1 MRRGFTILELL
12 VAALLLGMLVTIL
25 TMIFNQSSIA
35 WRTGVAG
42 LLDMDEVRDNIAAV
56 RDEADCIYV
65 WNNKVHRTLSI
76 WDEKSG
82 GDGKY
87 PLLKCRAIDA
97 LDAEQSR
104 KLKNQLCDWE
114 LGVSQNRTVIN
125 TSSLLGDSIELRR
138 TIGPVDVKQS
148 EAQAGK
154 TWIVN
159 VKSRGPNGVLNDY
172 DDIWSNP
179 DDFE

>member
-12 VAALLLGMLVTIL
+12 VAALLLGMLVTVL

-42 LLDMDEVRDNIAAV
+42 LLDMDEVRDNVAAV
-56 RDEADCIYV
+56 RDEADSIYI
-65 WNNKVHRTLSI
+65 WNNEIHRTLSI
-76 WDEKSG
+76 WKESG
-82 GDGKY
+82 TGARPQLRK
-87 PLLKCRAIDA
+87 RAIDSTDNTDVEERA
-97 LDAEQSR
+97 KVQYLKGKSELKRDDLEPKDAF
-104 KLKNQLCDWE
+104 
-114 LGVSQNRTVIN
+114 
-125 TSSLLGDSIELRR
+125 
-138 TIGPVDVKQS
+138 GPVDVKQS
-148 EAQAGK
+148 ESEAGK
-154 TWIVN
+154 NWIVN

>member
-12 VAALLLGMLVTIL
+12 VAALLLGMLVTVL

-42 LLDMDEVRDNIAAV
+42 LLDMDEVRDNVAAV
-56 RDEADCIYV
+56 RDEADSIYI
-65 WNNKVHRTLSI
+65 WNNEIHRTLSI
-76 WDEKSG
+76 WKESGTGVRPQLRKRAVDSTDNTDVEERAKVQYLKGKSE
-82 GDGKY
+82 
-87 PLLKCRAIDA
+87 LKRDDLEPKDA
-97 LDAEQSR
+97 F
-104 KLKNQLCDWE
+104 
-114 LGVSQNRTVIN
+114 
-125 TSSLLGDSIELRR
+125 
-138 TIGPVDVKQS
+138 GPVDVRQS
-148 EAQAGK
+148 ESEAGK
-154 TWIVN
+154 NWIVN

>member
-12 VAALLLGMLVTIL
+12 VAALLLGMLVTVL

-42 LLDMDEVRDNIAAV
+42 LLDMDEVRDNVAAV

-65 WNNKVHRTLSI
+65 WNNELHRTLSI
-76 WDEKSG
+76 WKEDGSG
-82 GDGKY
+82 SRPQLRKRAVDSTDNTGVEERAKIQY
-87 PLLKCRAIDA
+87 LKGRSELKRND
-97 LDAEQSR
+97 L
-104 KLKNQLCDWE
+104 KL
-114 LGVSQNRTVIN
+114 S
-125 TSSLLGDSIELRR
+125 DSF
-138 TIGPVDVKQS
+138 GPVDVKQS
-148 EAQAGK
+148 ESQSGRN
-154 TWIVN
+154 WIVN
-159 VKSRGPNGVLNDY
+159 VKSCGPNGVLNDY

>member
-12 VAALLLGMLVTIL
+12 VAALLLGMLVTVL

-42 LLDMDEVRDNIAAV
+42 LLDMDEVRDNVSAV
-56 RDEADCIYV
+56 RDEADSIYI
-65 WNNKVHRTLSI
+65 WNNEIHRTLSI
-76 WDEKSG
+76 WKESG
-82 GDGKY
+82 TGTRPQLRKRAVDSTDNTDIEESAKVQYLKGKGELTRQDLE
-87 PLLKCRAIDA
+87 PKDA
-97 LDAEQSR
+97 F
-104 KLKNQLCDWE
+104 
-114 LGVSQNRTVIN
+114 
-125 TSSLLGDSIELRR
+125 
-138 TIGPVDVKQS
+138 GPVDVKQS
-148 EAQAGK
+148 ESQAGK
-154 TWIVN
+154 NWIVN

>member
-12 VAALLLGMLVTIL
+12 VAALLLGMLVTVL

-42 LLDMDEVRDNIAAV
+42 LLDMDEVRDNVSAV

-87 PLLKCRAIDA
+87 PPLKCRAID
-97 LDAEQSR
+97 DENY
-104 KLKNQLCDWE
+104 KGKKNLKDQLCAWE
-114 LGVSQNRTVIN
+114 LGFVQNKTVIN
-125 TSSLLGDSIELRR
+125 ISSLQSDSIELRQA
-138 TIGPVDVKQS
+138 IGPVDVKQS
-148 EAQAGK
+148 ESQAGRN
-154 TWIVN
+154 WIVN
-159 VKSRGPNGVLNDY
+159 VKSSGPNGVLNDY

>member
-42 LLDMDEVRDNIAAV
+42 LMDMDEVRDNVAAV

-65 WNNKVHRTLSI
+65 WNNELHRTLSI
-76 WDEKSG
+76 WKEDGSG
-82 GDGKY
+82 SRPQLRKRAVDSTDNTGVEERAKIQY
-87 PLLKCRAIDA
+87 LKGRSELKRND
-97 LDAEQSR
+97 L
-104 KLKNQLCDWE
+104 KL
-114 LGVSQNRTVIN
+114 S
-125 TSSLLGDSIELRR
+125 DSF
-138 TIGPVDVKQS
+138 GPVDVKQS
-148 EAQAGK
+148 ESQSGRN
-154 TWIVN
+154 WIVN
-159 VKSRGPNGVLNDY
+159 VKSSGPNRVPNDY

>member
-12 VAALLLGMLVTIL
+12 VAALLLGMLVTVL

-42 LLDMDEVRDNIAAV
+42 LLDMDEVRDNVAAV
-56 RDEADCIYV
+56 RDEADSIYI
-65 WNNKVHRTLSI
+65 WNNEIHRTLSI
-76 WDEKSG
+76 WKESG
-82 GDGKY
+82 TGARPQLRK
-87 PLLKCRAIDA
+87 RAIDSTDNA
-97 LDAEQSR
+97 DVEERAKVQYLKGKSELKRDDLEPKDAF
-104 KLKNQLCDWE
+104 
-114 LGVSQNRTVIN
+114 
-125 TSSLLGDSIELRR
+125 
-138 TIGPVDVKQS
+138 GPVDVKQS
-148 EAQAGK
+148 ESEAGK
-154 TWIVN
+154 NWIVN

>member
-12 VAALLLGMLVTIL
+12 VAALLLGMLVTVL

-42 LLDMDEVRDNIAAV
+42 LIDMDEVRDNVAAV
-56 RDEADCIYV
+56 RDEADSIYI
-65 WNNKVHRTLSI
+65 WNNEIHRTLSI
-76 WDEKSG
+76 WKEG
-82 GDGKY
+82 GTGARPQLRKRAVDSTDNSDVEERAKIQY
-87 PLLKCRAIDA
+87 LKGRGELKKDDVEAKDA
-97 LDAEQSR
+97 F
-104 KLKNQLCDWE
+104 
-114 LGVSQNRTVIN
+114 
-125 TSSLLGDSIELRR
+125 
-138 TIGPVDVKQS
+138 GPVDVKQS
-148 EAQAGK
+148 ESQSGK
-154 TWIVN
+154 NWIVN